1 MTPQDLEKQLNDIGT
16 IDISSLTQEQLQE
29 LIEKLSFIADKGE
42 ELLSEEIDEFEDYID
57 DNFPNEELEVE
68 DYGEEFDENFDID
81 SLNDL
86 NK

>member
-1 MTPQDLEKQLNDIGT
+1 MTPQDLEKQLNDIET